1 MAIPDEVVSL
11 LRTPSERK
19 IFSII
24 YRTSVDGVSEVST
37 EEMCSE
43 TGYSGE
49 TLRRAFRE
57 FERRGIL
64 HVERTRKSYS
74 HIYSNR
80 WSNNRYHIKL
90 GYADVGSSVV
100 GSSCDTGDSTVVPVG
115 KLVGNEHT
123 SYVHMPQAAKTEV
136 QEMARWKNDDEDDV
150 GGFGLFEEEVQQ
162 KVASTAK
169 PINKRDTSTRGRR
182 PEAEW
187 TVYDIAS
194 EFSHLLSRKF
204 PYIPGLV
211 NVRNISGALR
221 GWRNQY
227 GTTATVEMEMMRKFF
242 ADERNWLGAD
252 KEPEKIHLRYL
263 RMFKTHMQ
271 EINASF
277 DIYDSVE
284 SSDLTTGDDYLYS
297 SDGRRFDNTLI
308 GRKALARYEDSLGE

>member
-1 MAIPDEVVSL
+1 
-11 LRTPSERK
+11 
-19 IFSII
+19 
-24 YRTSVDGVSEVST
+24 
-37 EEMCSE
+37 
-43 TGYSGE
+43 
-49 TLRRAFRE
+49 
-57 FERRGIL
+57 
-64 HVERTRKSYS
+64 
-74 HIYSNR
+74 
-80 WSNNRYHIKL
+80 
-90 GYADVGSSVV
+90 
-100 GSSCDTGDSTVVPVG
+100 
-115 KLVGNEHT
+115 
-123 SYVHMPQAAKTEV
+123 MPQAAKTEV